1 MRRVVLAVRYGIPA
15 LLFAVGVIVLAADP
29 GGRGPDGFGL
39 FAGCAAAI
47 LLLNLL
53 FRFGAGG
60 DEDRHEEERAREYF
74 REHGRWPDE
83 PDEPG

>member
-1 MRRVVLAVRYGIPA
+1 MRYGIPGLLFGIGVVVLAV
-15 LLFAVGVIVLAADP
+15 DP
-29 GGRGPDGFGL
+29 GGRGADGFGL

-60 DEDRHEEERAREYF
+60 DEDRGAEEETREYF
-74 REHGRWPDE
+74 REHGRRPDE
-83 PDEPG
+83 DDERD